1 MTRAN
6 TNSKSRTPKVQR
18 KYLPKDVLKVMN
30 VLPRDPILDLMKSAG
45 SGRNLAAP
53 EPVLRAYYLS
63 RLPDTWVPEKP
74 HAVWRQ
80 LKDDWRN
87 LASMCGFEKVP
98 CWETLR
104 VRFKL
109 LAEEY
114 GNEVA
119 IRLFE
124 LKQELEKG
132 NIGKKT
138 QPVIAKHQ
146 QPRRRE
152 PQVQRSN
159 YWERKVIIE
168 NAFDVFEMVDVAG
181 TEELAERSIVQARWP
196 DGRPRCPRPG
206 CGSDQ
211 VTELPSKELRQWLC
225 LECEEHFDVKT
236 ATVFEGTDRSL
247 RVILWAAYFI
257 IQLPFGMP
265 SLDLA
270 RLLREKHRKLSNKDA
285 VDLTH
290 RIQAALVEPQPRFAG
305 PVQIDD
311 SLMGYANGVRANL
324 IARVDTLTRQ
334 VWAEPI
340 YGPVNQSNSGSFIDR
355 GVEEDGE
362 IHTDST
368 DAYPKRLRRRHK
380 VNHSKNV
387 FARNGKRKGE
397 RIGTN
402 LNENYFSTFQ
412 EFLDRRRAV
421 TAAYFPL
428 YLAEHQWRYNHRS
441 EPVIDQLQAFI
452 RKAHDVVLRGDGKP
466 GEPLEVERM
475 LAVQLALHPPHS
487 GAEKARNRERRSR
500 LAKKEVVQQLRLPGF

>member
-1 MTRAN
+1 M
-6 TNSKSRTPKVQR
+6 
-18 KYLPKDVLKVMN
+18 
-30 VLPRDPILDLMKSAG
+30 
-45 SGRNLAAP
+45 
-53 EPVLRAYYLS
+53 
-63 RLPDTWVPEKP
+63 
-74 HAVWRQ
+74 
-80 LKDDWRN
+80 
-87 LASMCGFEKVP
+87 
-98 CWETLR
+98 
-104 VRFKL
+104 
-109 LAEEY
+109 
-114 GNEVA
+114 
-119 IRLFE
+119 
-124 LKQELEKG
+124 
-132 NIGKKT
+132 
-138 QPVIAKHQ
+138 
-146 QPRRRE
+146 
-152 PQVQRSN
+152 
-159 YWERKVIIE
+159 IIE
-168 NAFDVFEMVDVAG
+168 NAFDVFEMFDVAG
-181 TEELAERSIVQARWP
+181 TDELAERLIVQARWP
-196 DGRPRCPRPG
+196 DGKPTCPRPG
-206 CGSDQ
+206 CGSDR
-211 VTELPSKELRQWLC
+211 VTELPSEKLREWLC

-247 RVILWAAYFI
+247 RVILWAAYFML
-257 IQLPFGMP
+257 QLPFGMP

-270 RLLREKHRKLSNKDA
+270 RLLSEENRKLSHKDA

-290 RIQAALVEPQPRFAG
+290 RIQAALIEPEPRFAG

-311 SLMGYANGVRANL
+311 SLMGYANGVRANV

-340 YGPVNQSNSGSFIDR
+340 YGPVNLPNSGSFIDR

-421 TAAYFPL
+421 TVAYFPL